1 MDSVTRAAFYAY
13 QFTSFNHV
21 LCAILQSS
29 VYVYKSRGF
38 IFYIEKVLLVG
49 GWGRICIPTQIVS
62 VWESYAPVYVDS
74 CVEVQLCNMQL
85 QFVNRY
91 TAG

>member
-1 MDSVTRAAFYAY
+1 MLISSRPSIMFYVRY
-13 QFTSFNHV
+13 DKVLFMYKNHV
-21 LCAILQSS
+21 DLFFTLKRC
-29 VYVYKSRGF
+29 YWF
-38 IFYIEKVLLVG
+38 EDG
-49 GWGRICIPTQIVS
+49 GVCIPTQIVS